1 MAELSFRRSP
11 LAELIGFNA
20 GWASLLGFL
29 TVPIGIAM
37 KPLFVETLVILRV
50 LATALS
56 VMALTLTA
64 LGALAQPAWWLKPSS
79 LAKWKRLKRLGVM
92 LLFRF
97 VGPMRRVGWIS
108 PSLLLVRWLMGRMAI
123 NMVQSLSRQL
133 GLRVKQPSVKS
144 VREQFH
150 ILSEI
155 TQPLTILA
163 SRLEPLVPS
172 VALGLSVD

>member
-1 MAELSFRRSP
+1 
-11 LAELIGFNA
+11 
-20 GWASLLGFL
+20 
-29 TVPIGIAM
+29 
-37 KPLFVETLVILRV
+37 
-50 LATALS
+50 
-56 VMALTLTA
+56 
-64 LGALAQPAWWLKPSS
+64 
-79 LAKWKRLKRLGVM
+79 
-92 LLFRF
+92 
-97 VGPMRRVGWIS
+97 
-108 PSLLLVRWLMGRMAI
+108 MGRMAI

-172 VALGLSVD
+172 VALG